1 MCHAMGEA
9 GEATDGSRQLLNST
23 DPKLKLAA
31 VFFFSPLLQ
40 MWGAS

>member
-31 VFFFSPLLQ
+31 VFFLPSSADV
-40 MWGAS
+40 GS